1 MFTKSPSDDI
11 MRSSTA
17 LLPQFNQLIA
27 SDDELVTHSTGYGY
41 AEGPIWHP
49 LEHHLLFSDVI
60 GSTRQR
66 YVPGGEVRRVVE
78 STNHGNGMT
87 YDRDLNLLICEHAT
101 SALIRQRPDGTREV
115 LASHFEE
122 RELNSPNDVVVRSDG
137 AIYFSDPDYG
147 RTAPG
152 FGPPRECPLGFRGV
166 YRISVEGSL
175 SLCVERDR
183 YGQPNGLCFSPDE
196 SLLYIN
202 DSPNALID
210 VYEVAPD
217 GGLFNRRR
225 FAEGIGDGDMSKG
238 IPDGMKCDELGNIWV
253 SGPGGVWV
261 FDSTGV
267 HLGTVHVPEVVGNL
281 HWGGS
286 DWRTLFI
293 PSTTSLYSIPVLVG
307 PHPEP
312 FMSIS

>member
-1 MFTKSPSDDI
+1 MA
-11 MRSSTA
+11 STST
-17 LLPQFNQLIA
+17 LVPGFNRLIA
-27 SDDELVTHSTGYGY
+27 PDAELTTHSTGYGY

-49 LEHHLLFSDVI
+49 AEHFLLFSDII

-66 YVPGGEVRRVVE
+66 YVPGEPVSRVLD
-78 STNHGNGMT
+78 STNNANGMT
-87 YDRDLNLLICEHAT
+87 YDRELNLLICEHAT
-101 SALIRQRPDGTREV
+101 SSVVRQRPDGTRETI
-115 LASHFEE
+115 ASHFEGT
-122 RELNSPNDVVVRSDG
+122 ELNSPNDVVVRADG
-137 AIYFSDPDYG
+137 SIYFSDPDYG

-152 FGPPRECPLGFRGV
+152 FGPPRDCALGFRGV
-166 YRISVEGSL
+166 YRVDPDGAL

-210 VYEVAPD
+210 VYEVAAD
-217 GGLFNRRR
+217 GSLENRRR
-225 FAEGIGDGDMSKG
+225 FAEQIGDGDMTKG
-238 IPDGMKCDELGNIWV
+238 IPDGMKCDEHGNIWV
-253 SGPGGVWV
+253 AGPGGVWV
-261 FDSTGV
+261 FDPDGT

-281 HWGGS
+281 HWGGR

-307 PHPEP
+307 PHHEP
-312 FMSIS
+312 FMSAQ